1 MNSSDEDVSMD
12 SNNKEEVYNNPI
24 SDTEKPISLVSKP
37 SQSQKSIDT
46 GGAGTSVTKS
56 ARSKSL

>member
-1 MNSSDEDVSMD
+1 MD
-12 SNNKEEVYNNPI
+12 SNNKGAAI

-37 SQSQKSIDT
+37 LSLSQKSIDT